1 MHLQRNFVWSL
12 DLSDRELK
20 VIVKALQ
27 AGGLSEA
34 ELTLAAKLGDTLA
47 ENAAR
52 LERLTAGKKRRDQS

>member
-20 VIVKALQ
+20 VILKSLKGDELSDDEQSLAEK
-27 AGGLSEA
+27 LSET
-34 ELTLAAKLGDTLA
+34 LT

-52 LERLTAGKKRRDQS
+52 LDRITAGKRRRRRG